1 MKKIKFE
8 TSIIFLIIPF
18 LIVLGML
25 IYNSILNT
33 TGEEMYFKMTGYDP
47 YDSLRG
53 RYLSLSF
60 DFDELAIPDAC
71 GYIYM
76 KDMKDKEIFQKPID
90 NFNETYN
97 RKVKE
102 NFDFY
107 SSDAKFLMVLESLT
121 DEQKDDVYNVLQ
133 YYVDLMVQDEEA
145 KKNILN
151 HTYYDNEIAVDTIF
165 NILSNIDLR
174 FELVSDAHQDLDY
187 AIKYTF
193 MRLLS
198 AIGNSNITVKEF
210 FDQIEYRYY
219 LENELNLSD
228 YVYYYLIFE
237 KDENEIAQIKTV
249 ALNKDEA
256 KESGLPYVKVRTYRR
271 YVALDSVRISDEEKE
286 YYIDERIADHADSA
300 LSYAT
305 SNGQDI
311 YVKSKV
317 KNNGIQFSQVY
328 INDMTLEDYVED
340 YITNVLKEY

>member
-1 MKKIKFE
+1 MIQHLK
-8 TSIIFLIIPF
+8 
-18 LIVLGML
+18 
-25 IYNSILNT
+25 LNQ
-33 TGEEMYFKMTGYDP
+33 
-47 YDSLRG
+47 
-53 RYLSLSF
+53 
-60 DFDELAIPDAC
+60 
-71 GYIYM
+71 
-76 KDMKDKEIFQKPID
+76 KEIFQKPID

-97 RKVKE
+97 RKVEE

-340 YITNVLKEY
+340 YITNIFTEKKNMISRE

>member
-25 IYNSILNT
+25 IYNSVLNT

-76 KDMKDKEIFQKPID
+76 EDMKDKEIFQKPID

-97 RKVKE
+97 RKVKA

-151 HTYYDNEIAVDTIF
+151 HTYYDNEIAVDSIF
-165 NILSNIDLR
+165 NKLSNIDLR
-174 FELVSDAHQDLDY
+174 FELVSDTHQDLDY

-198 AIGNSNITVKEF
+198 AIGNSNITAKEF

-317 KNNGIQFSQVY
+317 KNNGIQFKQVY
-328 INDMTLEDYVED
+328 INNMTLEDYVED
-340 YITNVLKEY
+340 YIINVSKEY